1 LKLNFEI
8 GTLLNDTQ
16 WKVVLAESCTGG
28 LLSSMITD
36 VPGSSAYYV
45 GGVCTY
51 AYEAKK
57 KLLGVNSETL
67 ESYGAVSRQTVMEMS
82 LGVRRLFSGE
92 VPFENIIGISISGIA
107 GPGGGMPGKPVGL
120 VWFSLSAKTGHWAWK
135 RNWKGN
141 RMENKEY
148 SAHFALEIIKAFVMN
163 QLPTEDY

>member
-1 LKLNFEI
+1 MNFEI
-8 GTLLNDTQ
+8 GTLLYDTQ

-28 LLSSMITD
+28 LLSSIITD

-45 GGVCTY
+45 GGVSTY

-57 KLLGVNSETL
+57 KLLGVKSETL
-67 ESYGAVSRQTVMEMS
+67 EAYGAVSRQTVMEMS
-82 LGVRRLFSGE
+82 LGVRHLFSGE

-135 RNWKGN
+135 RIWKGN
-141 RMENKEY
+141 RIENKEY
-148 SAHFALEIIKAFVMN
+148 SAQFALEIIKAFVMN
-163 QLPTEDY
+163 QLPTEDF